1 MDKKQHMVNVSPGKR
16 ASKMWRKLRADF
28 LNIQFVLLD
37 SWLTVSAAA
46 NAGQNSVH
54 EREHSISF

>member
-16 ASKMWRKLRADF
+16 ASKMWGKLRADF